1 MTDSIRIAMCQINPT
16 VGDLKGNKDKILD
29 YLQKAESYDA
39 DIICFPELAITG
51 YPPEDLILK
60 PHFVRENINMIKEL
74 SKDVGEV
81 IVICGFIDKEEDRVY
96 NAASVIYKGA
106 IYGIYHKALLP
117 NYGVFDEKR
126 YFKPGGEPIV
136 FQYGQIKF
144 GVNICEDIWFK
155 EGPTRFQAMA
165 SAALIIN
172 INASPYQDGKIMVR
186 EEVVRSQARES
197 GVFIAYT
204 NMVGGQ
210 DELVF
215 DGGSMLLDKE
225 GNVILR
231 ANQFVE
237 CILYGDIPLASLK
250 KEEDSSKKK
259 GWSHR
264 IIKISDSIPKKKR
277 DPIFSEIFS
286 YLEPE
291 EEIYK
296 ALVLGLKDY
305 VFKNKFN
312 KVVIGLSGG
321 IDSSLVCTIACD
333 AIGNENVFGVFMP
346 SKYTSHES
354 REDVFRLVKN
364 LDITIYETPIDSIFE
379 SYLYSLNPFFKGLDE
394 GITEENIQAR
404 IRGNILMAFSN
415 KFSWLVLT
423 TGNKSEMSVGYATL
437 YGDMA
442 GGFAVIKDIPKTMAY
457 KLCEYRNRKNEIIPR
472 RVLTKEPS
480 AELKPNQKDT
490 DTLPKYELLD
500 TILKAYVEENKS
512 IDDIIVYTGIA
523 ANIVHKVIKMIDK
536 SEYKRRQSP
545 PGIKITPLAFGKD
558 RRMPITNQFR
568 SDTTLTKISY
578 SDL

>member
-1 MTDSIRIAMCQINPT
+1 MTDSIRIAMCQINPI

-60 PHFVRENINMIKEL
+60 PHFVRENINMIEEL
-74 SKDVGEV
+74 SKDVSEV
-81 IVICGFIDKEEDRVY
+81 IVICGFVNKEEDRIY
-96 NAASVIYKGA
+96 NAASIMYKGT
-106 IYGIYHKALLP
+106 IHGIYHKALLP

-165 SAALIIN
+165 SAILIIN
-172 INASPYQDGKIMVR
+172 INASPYQDGKIRVR

-197 GVFIAYT
+197 GVFVAYT

-215 DGGSMLLDKE
+215 DGGSMLVDKK
-225 GNVILR
+225 GYVVAR
-231 ANQFVE
+231 ANQFKE
-237 CILYGDIPLASLK
+237 EILFAEIPFASLV
-250 KEEDSSKKK
+250 KEECPNKKK
-259 GWSHR
+259 GLSHR
-264 IIKISDSIPKKKR
+264 IIKITDRFVSKEKIPLK
-277 DPIFSEIFS
+277 PNPFI

-291 EEIYK
+291 GEIYS
-296 ALVLGLKDY
+296 ALVLGLRDY
-305 VFKNKFN
+305 VYKNNFKG
-312 KVVIGLSGG
+312 VVIGLSGG

-333 AIGNENVFGVFMP
+333 AIGSENVVGVFMP
-346 SKYTSHES
+346 SRYTSNES
-354 REDVFRLVKN
+354 REDVYKLVKN
-364 LDITIYETPIDSIFE
+364 LSIAISEIPIDSIFS
-379 SYLYSLNPFFKGLDE
+379 SYIDLLKSYFKGLDE
-394 GITEENIQAR
+394 DTTEENLQAR
-404 IRGNILMAFSN
+404 IRGNIIMALSN
-415 KFSWLVLT
+415 KFNWLVLT

-442 GGFAVIKDIPKTMAY
+442 GGFAVIKDVPKTMVY
-457 KLCEYRNRKNEIIPR
+457 KLCEYRNRNGEVIPQ

-490 DTLPKYELLD
+490 DTLPPYDLLD
-500 TILKAYVEENKS
+500 SILKAYIEENKGLHE
-512 IDDIIVYTGIA
+512 IISMGVDGETA
-523 ANIVHKVIKMIDK
+523 QRVIKMVDK

-545 PGIKITPLAFGKD
+545 PGIKITPMAFGKD
-558 RRMPITNQFR
+558 RRMPITNRF
-568 SDTTLTKISY
+568 
-578 SDL
+578 